1 MKYLNITDCDIA
13 NGFGVRVTLYV
24 SGCSHCCLQC
34 HNPESWNPSNGV
46 DFTSETLDQ
55 LIKLLKRPYIDGL
68 TLSGGDPLFMK
79 NRDTIEKICKK
90 VKEECPDKN
99 IWLYTGFNIDQLLK
113 MSNDSAINDILDR
126 IDVLVDGPFIKERS
140 YKYNPEVDQ
149 KAWVGSDNQNIIR
162 MKKDR
167 A

>member
-13 NGFGVRVTLYV
+13 NGLGVRVTLYV

-99 IWLYTGFNIDQLLK
+99 IWLYTGYKYEDIQYLPLL
-113 MSNDSAINDILDR
+113 NNVDYI
-126 IDVLVDGPFIKERS
+126 VDGKFNFVLRDITLAFRGSSNQRIVDIKET
-140 YKYNPEVDQ
+140 K
-149 KAWVGSDNQNIIR
+149 KQNRIVVL
-162 MKKDR
+162 DL
-167 A
+167 